1 MLFKVFSLFLVIQ
14 FASFALWQGVQAWNK
29 NDLKPVSAVEEA
41 VEEPVKPIV
50 VDDQV
55 IREPDLGHVR
65 FAARDEKAGYRIV
78 DTEKKEE
85 IVTVLKKLPEYH
97 TKTLKNLILDY
108 NPDAHRGLGGK
119 SMIILRA
126 VNMDSEEFFGVMIHE
141 IGHNVDL
148 GALSETDEEV
158 VSEFKDDKKPI
169 YESDPSLGFY
179 RISWQNEQKRKNEA
193 SNLDFVSGYAMTDP
207 FEDFAETYVYY
218 VLHNKDF
225 KSKTQTSEAL
235 LKKYQFMKNEVFR
248 SQEFDTGEYLTDKLS
263 SRPWDITV
271 LNYDLDHFLSL

>member
-1 MLFKVFSLFLVIQ
+1 MLFKVFSLFLVLQ

-29 NDLKPVSAVEEA
+29 NDLKPVSAVEET
-41 VEEPVKPIV
+41 VEPIV
-50 VDDQV
+50 VNNQV
-55 IREPDLGHVR
+55 IREPDLDHVR

-97 TKTLKNLILDY
+97 TESLKNLILDY
-108 NPDAHRGLGGK
+108 NPDANRGLGGK

-126 VNMDSEEFFGVMIHE
+126 VNMDAEEFFGVMIHE

-148 GALSETDEEV
+148 GALSEMNEDME
-158 VSEFKDDKKPI
+158 SEFKDGKNPI

-179 RISWQNEQKRKNEA
+179 RISWENDQMRKKEM
-193 SNLDFVSGYAMTDP
+193 SNPDFVSGYAMTDP
-207 FEDFAETYVYY
+207 FEDFAESYVYY

-235 LKKYQFMKNEVFR
+235 LKKYQFMKNEVFNGM
-248 SQEFDTGEYLTDKLS
+248 EFDTGEYLTDQFNN
-263 SRPWDITV
+263 RPWDITV
-271 LNYDLDHFLSL
+271 LSYDLPKFLSN